1 MPDVCRKNI
10 ERRRKT
16 EVRDSKGKQVVEE
29 RRSIGRTEVRNSK
42 KRENSGREVMRE
54 VEEKETEEEE
64 IMREEDTKL
73 KREVS
78 MQ

>member
-1 MPDVCRKNI
+1 
-10 ERRRKT
+10 
-16 EVRDSKGKQVVEE
+16 
-29 RRSIGRTEVRNSK
+29 
-42 KRENSGREVMRE
+42 MRE